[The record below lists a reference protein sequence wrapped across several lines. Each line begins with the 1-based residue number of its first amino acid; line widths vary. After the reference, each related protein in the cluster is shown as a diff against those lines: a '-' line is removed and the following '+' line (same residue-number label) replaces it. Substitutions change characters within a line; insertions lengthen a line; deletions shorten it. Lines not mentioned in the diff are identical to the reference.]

1 MSAIA
6 SSFLDRYVDDFP
18 KLVPLKMA
26 QSFVAAS
33 AVHLLLGASVNVTL
47 IGGAVAALATAVEA
61 IARPVFKTIFPDH
74 SWMASNVSILAAY
87 SIAVF
92 TANAVAPW
100 LRTADAIGVF
110 GMALLGA
117 ILFNNEYFEK
127 NGGNAVILSC
137 FLIRRQMLSSSL

>member
-1 MSAIA
+1 MSAI

-33 AVHLLLGASVNVTL
+33 AVHLLLGASVHVTL
-47 IGGAVAALATAVEA
+47 IGGAVATLATAVEA

-74 SWMASNVSILAAY
+74 SWVASNVSILTAY

-92 TANAVAPW
+92 TASAVAPW

-110 GMALLGA
+110 GLAMIGA
-117 ILFNNEYFEK
+117 FLFNNEYFEK
-127 NGGNAVILSC
+127 NEGFMFIL
-137 FLIRRQMLSSSL
+137 